1 MPGTNLHKKKSACI
15 FVKVDPNKLRNPKFE
30 AWAKKQAVKIKKKY
44 DRDMKQVMTLL
55 KKVDPTALV
64 TSFKNAKNDAQR
76 VAVANRVLSPL
87 TKWIVKNGTK
97 QKASLPMRRASIL
110 QPIFNGGDGIQ
121 VADASTSTGLI
132 AAKFE
137 IDKPNFPKPAATIK
151 NLRGEALD
159 KAIRDSLTFKT
170 TSVAL
175 IVGGSFVVG
184 GTLTPAMMAVDN
196 AEYAWRQA
204 KLKKKQFYNAVAATI
219 GNSIGADGGFE
230 IGLWKDGYDGLN
242 GGSFGVVGA
251 AAIKGGLG
259 ITLWWSMEK
268 KPRFLGIAIA
278 TQIGMSAEMEI
289 AAGGTWKRG
298 G

>member
-1 MPGTNLHKKKSACI
+1 
-15 FVKVDPNKLRNPKFE
+15 
-30 AWAKKQAVKIKKKY
+30 
-44 DRDMKQVMTLL
+44 MKQVMTLL

-132 AAKFE
+132 AAKFG
-137 IDKPNFPKPAATIK
+137 IDKPNFPKPAETIK

-175 IVGGSFVVG
+175 IVDGLFVVG

-259 ITLWWSMEK
+259 ITLWWSTEK

-278 TQIGMSAEMEI
+278 TQIGMSAEMEFT
-289 AAGGTWKRG
+289 AGGTWKRG